1 MNSSARVCVCVR
13 ARGERDVISRSATPA
28 LGPVTNRKC
37 LALVYCS
44 DQVKRKILEVWAKRQ
59 FRLPQINGLIISY

>member
-1 MNSSARVCVCVR
+1 MNSSARVCVR

-28 LGPVTNRKC
+28 LEPVTNRKC
-37 LALVYCS
+37 LALVYCP